1 MKKIKN
7 SIALFIVVVLLVYFY
22 KVTLAILAI
31 IVLIIILVSISAM
44 MSDYKLKRFRSKN
57 SGKYYLWYSSN
68 KRLKE
73 VIENKLK
80 PLIDE
85 KYELIYN
92 NKTQIQSEL
101 SDEELRY
108 LRNESSSIKFPIIF
122 KIGSDKIH
130 AESFFNKVYEY
141 KHERINN
148 EEFGKKI
155 ILKLNKLKNEQTKH
169 KRRRS

>member
-7 SIALFIVVVLLVYFY
+7 SIALIIVAVLLVYFY
-22 KVTLAILAI
+22 KVTLTILAI
-31 IVLIIILVSISAM
+31 IALIIILASISAM
-44 MSDYKLKRFRSKN
+44 VNEYKLKKFRSKN

-92 NKTQIQSEL
+92 NRTEIQSEL
-101 SDEELRY
+101 TNEELRY
-108 LRNESSSIKFPIIF
+108 LRNESSSIKFPIVF
-122 KIGSDKIH
+122 RIGSDRIH
-130 AESFFNKVYEY
+130 AESFFHEVYELKY
-141 KHERINN
+141 KRINN
-148 EEFGKKI
+148 EIFEKLI
-155 ILKLNKLKNEQTKH
+155 ILKLNKLKNEQTKY